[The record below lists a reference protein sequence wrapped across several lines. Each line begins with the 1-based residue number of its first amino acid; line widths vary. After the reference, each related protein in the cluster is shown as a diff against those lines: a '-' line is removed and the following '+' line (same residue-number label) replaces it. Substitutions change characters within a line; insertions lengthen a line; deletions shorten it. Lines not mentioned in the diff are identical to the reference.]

1 MPIKRKGF
9 VLKCSNVTKRNF
21 CLHLVSMV
29 VLCKQRPSPANKP
42 DAVVSRH
49 HQWCTQLYE
58 QGASRSNVV
67 GSQLVA
73 HWIRHH
79 IKNMPEMHTQAKICC
94 TSGGL
99 ENVPK
104 CFFSRLSWIR
114 HFHILL
120 LLIRKKKNKTWMIL
134 NLYVFLKNT

>member
-1 MPIKRKGF
+1 MVTTQPYGIKVMICRLVVGMPIKRKGF
-9 VLKCSNVTKRNF
+9 ALKCNNVTKRNF
-21 CLHLVSMV
+21 CLHLVSVV

-104 CFFSRLSWIR
+104 CFSSVEMNSTLST
-114 HFHILL
+114 FCCSLG
-120 LLIRKKKNKTWMIL
+120 N
-134 NLYVFLKNT
+134 